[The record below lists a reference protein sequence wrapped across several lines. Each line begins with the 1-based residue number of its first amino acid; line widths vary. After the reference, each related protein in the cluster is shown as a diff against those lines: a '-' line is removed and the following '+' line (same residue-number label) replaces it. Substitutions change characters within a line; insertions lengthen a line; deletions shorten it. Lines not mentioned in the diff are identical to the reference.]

1 VRGYNRLKFALSRKT
16 RSWGFGLLAAAAISM
31 LVFAGSAEGYRQD
44 LMVNLGTSLLIVALT
59 YAIFDPV
66 FQELRRSRVSEQPF
80 FDEVRFSRNVTATT
94 TAVRI
99 MDTGN
104 HILEGRQRDRFL
116 EALRVAASRG
126 TQIEILLLDPGAK
139 ATDQRA
145 EEIPAV
151 DVRAVIVENLR
162 YLHVCRS
169 SMIEDHA
176 ENIKVK
182 MYDALPAIQLYQW
195 GSRALIS
202 FYPIGQRASESPHL
216 EVDVESSIGQFA
228 AGRFQELWN
237 HESTTLLD
245 QWWTTQ
251 VSFCRD
257 GEHVAQRE
265 VRYAE
270 MSDRIYIDGNQIA
283 DLLIDFGRDHVT
295 AKGTAGVRPFEQDGD
310 YWMFRL
316 SENSELYG
324 RVIREFDRKY
334 GVTTGR
340 GAADLVIL
348 CLEPVVEDTLEESCF
363 DV

>member
-1 VRGYNRLKFALSRKT
+1 
-16 RSWGFGLLAAAAISM
+16 
-31 LVFAGSAEGYRQD
+31 
-44 LMVNLGTSLLIVALT
+44 
-59 YAIFDPV
+59 
-66 FQELRRSRVSEQPF
+66 
-80 FDEVRFSRNVTATT
+80 VRFSRNVTATT
-94 TAVRI
+94 TVVRI

-116 EALRVAASRG
+116 EALRVAAGRG

-139 ATDQRA
+139 ATDQRS

-162 YLHVCRS
+162 YLHACRS
-169 SMIEDHA
+169 SMLDEHA

-182 MYDALPAIQLYQW
+182 TYDALPAIQLYQW
-195 GSRALIS
+195 GNRALIS
-202 FYPIGQRASESPHL
+202 FYPVGQRASESPHL

-228 AGRFQELWN
+228 AGRFRELWK
-237 HESTTLLD
+237 HESTTSLD
-245 QWWTTQ
+245 EWWTTQ

-257 GEHVAQRE
+257 GVPVAQRE

-270 MSDRIYIDGNQIA
+270 MSDRVYIDGNQIA

-295 AKGTAGVRPFEQDGD
+295 AKGAAGVRPFERDCD

-316 SENSELYG
+316 SENSDLYD

-348 CLEPVVEDTLEESCF
+348 CLEAVADDVLDESCL
-363 DV
+363 DA